1 MHTKQG
7 GFTLIE
13 VMVVVVILS
22 ILAAIVV
29 PKIMDRPDE
38 ARITKAK
45 QDIRALEAALN
56 LYKLDNF
63 IYPTT
68 DQGLEALVQPPTIA
82 PEPPKW
88 KQGGYLDRMPQDPW
102 GKSYLYLSPGDQGR
116 AFDLYSLGADGQPA
130 RHAGRLDTSTSAG
143 LFDRHHHHG
152 LGRHRHGQLAAL
164 RPGIERHRLHGLRLR
179 KAVDGIHL
187 AGGQHAT
194 CHAGHLLAC

>member
-1 MHTKQG
+1 MRLNEHAGAAPAPRFTPAASSSARGRVSYG

-63 IYPTT
+63 SYPTT
-68 DQGLEALVQPPTIA
+68 DQGLEALVQPPTTEPI
-82 PEPPKW
+82 PPKW
-88 KQGGYLDRMPQDPW
+88 KQGGYLDRLPQDPW
-102 GKSYLYLSPGDQGR
+102 GRPYMYLSPGDQGR
-116 AFDLYSLGADGQPA
+116 AFDLYSLGADGQPGG
-130 RHAGRLDTSTSAG
+130 AGAAADIGNWALD
-143 LFDRHHHHG
+143 
-152 LGRHRHGQLAAL
+152 
-164 RPGIERHRLHGLRLR
+164 
-179 KAVDGIHL
+179 
-187 AGGQHAT
+187 
-194 CHAGHLLAC
+194 